1 MANQIEIFD
10 QKRRKYLR
18 GFLFG
23 LVIFFLTWL
32 LRFILRAYEIGST
45 PVHMAIL
52 GLLIMCILVQAY
64 FAINLTITVSKIKK
78 DPQLFSALYNELV
91 RLHELK
97 AWRVAF
103 FSSLGSV
110 ILIAVLS
117 FFMPVRDIVFIV
129 LTAILAG
136 SGGYHSAFYYLD
148 RK

>member
-1 MANQIEIFD
+1 MSNQIEIFD

-23 LVIFFLTWL
+23 LVIFFLTWI

-52 GLLIMCILVQAY
+52 GLLILCILVQAY

-78 DPQLFSALYNELV
+78 DPQLYSALYNELV

-103 FSSLGSV
+103 FSALGSV

-117 FFMPVRDIVFIV
+117 FFMPVRDIVFIA

>member
-32 LRFILRAYEIGST
+32 LRFILRANDIGT
-45 PVHMAIL
+45 QAVQVAIL
-52 GLLIMCILVQAY
+52 VILILCILLQAY
-64 FAINLTITVSKIKK
+64 FAINLKITVSKIKK
-78 DPQLFSALYNELV
+78 DPQLYSALYNELV

-110 ILIAVLS
+110 VLIAVLS
-117 FFMPVRDIVFIV
+117 FFMPVRDIVFIA